1 MNKSHE
7 FEQWIQQTADATQA
21 ERVPEWPRELTYRGH
36 AEQPLRWWQR
46 PFLPVASLAC
56 SALALLAIVSQ
67 LQVQVTEQGF
77 NVHFGG
83 GLTEQQLQAAVAERM
98 NAYAAEQQL
107 QMADYAANLR
117 EDFRDDVAAANQQ
130 LVNYVL
136 TTNRSE
142 RQEDME
148 DLIRYVNAQRE
159 DDQVYFAY
167 QLSQVTDQFIEP
179 SGDLNNTP
187 NFEAK
192 E

>member
-1 MNKSHE
+1 MSNSRD
-7 FEQWIQQTADATQA
+7 FEKWIQQTADATQA
-21 ERVPEWPRELTYRGH
+21 ERVPEWPRELTYRGY
-36 AEQPLRWWQR
+36 AEQRVRWWQR
-46 PFLPVASLAC
+46 PFLPVASFAC

-83 GLTEQQLQAAVAERM
+83 SLTEQQLQAAVAERM
-98 NAYAAEQQL
+98 TTYAAEQQL
-107 QMADYAANLR
+107 QMANYAANLR

-136 TTNRSE
+136 NTSRNE

-167 QLSQVTDQFIEP
+167 QLSQVTDQLIEP
-179 SGDLNNTP
+179 TDLNTTP
-187 NFEAK
+187 SFETK

>member
-1 MNKSHE
+1 MSKSHE
-7 FEQWIQQTADATQA
+7 FEKWIQETADATHA
-21 ERVPEWPRELTYRGH
+21 ERVPEWPRELTFRGH
-36 AEQPLRWWQR
+36 AEQRLRWWQR
-46 PFLPVASLAC
+46 PFLPVASFAC

-83 GLTEQQLQAAVAERM
+83 GLTEQQLEAAVAARM
-98 NAYAAEQQL
+98 TSYAAEQQL
-107 QMADYAANLR
+107 QMANYAANLR

-130 LVNYVL
+130 LVSYVL
-136 TTNRSE
+136 NTSRTE

-167 QLSQVTDQFIEP
+167 QLSQVTDGLIEP
-179 SGDLNNTP
+179 SDLTNNQS
-187 NFEAK
+187 FETK

>member
-7 FEQWIQQTADATQA
+7 FEQWVQQTADETRGEA
-21 ERVPEWPRELTYRGH
+21 VPEWPRELTFR
-36 AEQPLRWWQR
+36 ATREPKLRWWQR
-46 PFLPVASLAC
+46 PLLPVASLAC

-67 LQVQVTEQGF
+67 LQVQVTDNGF

-83 GLTEQQLQAAVAERM
+83 GLTEQQLQAAVAEQM
-98 NAYAAEQQL
+98 TTYKAQQQL

-136 TTNRSE
+136 TTSRSE
-142 RQEDME
+142 RQQDME

-167 QLSQVTDQFIEP
+167 QLSQVTEQLVEP
-179 SGDLNNTP
+179 GSLDGNPTFDT
-187 NFEAK
+187 K